1 MRLRIY
7 PLLCAYCPVS
17 LRRPWP
23 RTTPPGK
30 PSRSL
35 CPWVGVVTWA
45 VLVAGLP
52 FMSVCCSGS
61 TTSNAPAED
70 SEVYIGSAPCRE
82 CHEEFHG
89 LWATSHHGL
98 AMQPYTPE
106 FAENHLTSQA
116 EAVEVGEASYT
127 AHVGVDEGY
136 VREVVDGERK
146 DYSILHV
153 LGGKNVYYFLCE
165 LERGRLQTLPVAYDV
180 HTKQWYDMAGS
191 GVRHFPDRT
200 DAPFHW
206 TDPPYT
212 FNTSCHA
219 CHVSQLSTNFDM
231 ATDTYSTTWKEPG
244 INCETCHGP
253 ASEHIRVC
261 REAPKDSSPSD
272 LKLKRITQERGYTA
286 HQVSATCSGCH
297 AKMSPVAKSF
307 ELGSD
312 FYNHYDLTTVEH
324 PDFYPDG
331 RDLGENYT
339 YTSWQMS
346 PCVKAGK
353 LDCLHCHT
361 SSGRYRFANPERA
374 NDACLPCHK
383 SRVENVGAHTRHKP
397 DSEGSRC
404 VSCHM
409 PLTRFAAMER
419 SDHSMRP
426 PTPATTVAFE
436 SPNAC
441 TICHTDKDAPWAD
454 AFVREWHEND
464 YQEETIRIAK
474 LIDSARKQDWKH
486 VPEMLEFLED
496 KGHDETFANS
506 LVRLLRGCP
515 DGRQWPVLE
524 SLAANDNSPLVR
536 ASAVSALGDALTPE
550 RVDIVVRATKDPY
563 RLVRVRAAAAL
574 APVTSEMVKAEDQKP
589 VADARAEYMAAMT
602 ARPDDWASHYN
613 LGIYYASRGDF
624 DNAIRAYETAIKLRS
639 DAVAPYVNASLA
651 YNILKRNDEAEAIL
665 RRAIQVAP
673 ESAAPYVNLGM
684 LLGELNR
691 FDEAAEAFEAA
702 FKADKTSAVAAY
714 NLGVIVAQSSLNDAI
729 LWCRRA
735 YELQPDNA
743 KYGYTLAFYLRQH
756 GDLAGA
762 VDVLEAVCAGPIDDP
777 NAYALLADIH
787 ASQGN
792 MEAAKEV
799 YRKASQNEMLPEQ
812 TRLEFDARLQRLE
825 SK

>member
-1 MRLRIY
+1 MVTHWPALWVKTTVVLTICMVVMSAHLLRSDSGQ
-7 PLLCAYCPVS
+7 AY
-17 LRRPWP
+17 
-23 RTTPPGK
+23 
-30 PSRSL
+30 
-35 CPWVGVVTWA
+35 
-45 VLVAGLP
+45 
-52 FMSVCCSGS
+52 
-61 TTSNAPAED
+61 AED
-70 SEVYIGSAPCRE
+70 SEAYTGSASCRE

-89 LWATSHHGL
+89 LWGTSHHGL
-98 AMQPYTPE
+98 AMQPYTPDL
-106 FAENHLTSQA
+106 AAKHLTSQT

-127 AHVGVDEGY
+127 AHVGVNEGY
-136 VREVVDGERK
+136 VREVVDGEQK

-165 LERGRLQTLPVAYDV
+165 LERGRLQTLPVAYNV

-191 GVRHFPDRT
+191 GVRHFSDRT

-219 CHVSQLSTNFDM
+219 CHVSQLSTNYDL
-231 ATDTYSTTWKEPG
+231 ASDTYRTTWKEPG

-261 REAPKDSSPSD
+261 REAPEGSVPSD
-272 LKLKRITQERGYTA
+272 LRLKVITQERGYTA
-286 HQVSATCSGCH
+286 HQVNSTCAGCH
-297 AKMSPVAKSF
+297 ARMSPMTKSP
-307 ELGSD
+307 ELGED
-312 FYNHYDLTTVEH
+312 FYDHYDLTTYEH

-346 PCVKAGK
+346 PCVKAGE

-361 SSGRYRFANPERA
+361 SSGRYRFANLENA
-374 NDACLPCHK
+374 NHACLPCHAR
-383 SRVENVGAHTRHKP
+383 RVEEATSHTHHES
-397 DSEGSRC
+397 DSHGNRC

-409 PLTRFAAMER
+409 PTTEFAAMRR
-419 SDHSMRP
+419 SDHSMWP
-426 PTPATTVAFE
+426 PMPAATLAFG

-441 TICHTDKDAPWAD
+441 NLCHTDKEASWAD
-454 AFVREWHEND
+454 AHVREWHETD
-464 YQEETIRIAK
+464 YQDEPLRVAK
-474 LIDSARKQDWKH
+474 FIDSARKQDWKRL
-486 VPEMLEFLED
+486 PEMLEFLED
-496 KGHDETFANS
+496 KEHDETFANS
-506 LVRLLRGCP
+506 LVRLLRACP

-524 SLAANDNSPLVR
+524 SLATNDTSPLVR
-536 ASAVSALGDALTPE
+536 ASAVTALGDALTPE

-574 APVTSEMVKAEDQKP
+574 APVAGEMVKTENQKH
-589 VADARAEYMAAMT
+589 VTGAKAEYMAAMT
-602 ARPDDWASHYN
+602 ARPDDWASHYS
-613 LGIYYASRGDF
+613 LGIYYASRDDF
-624 DNAIRAYETAIKLRS
+624 DNAIRAYETAIKLRP
-639 DAVAPYVNASLA
+639 DALAPYVNASLV
-651 YNILKRNDEAEAIL
+651 YNILERNDEAEAIL

-673 ESAAPYVNLGM
+673 ETAAPYVNLGM
-684 LLGELNR
+684 LLGELKR
-691 FDEAAEAFEAA
+691 FDEATEAFEAA

-714 NLGVIVAQSSLNDAI
+714 NLGVIAARSNLNDAI

-735 YELQPDNA
+735 YQLQPDNA

-756 GDLAGA
+756 GDMASA

-777 NAYALLADIH
+777 NAYVLLADIH

-812 TRLEFDARLQRLE
+812 ARFEFDARLQRLE